1 MTGKPTPKS
10 YLLSI
15 KPYAQGKSKVA
26 GGDKKRLIK
35 LSSNEN
41 PFGPSP
47 KALKAYQCFSDL
59 HRYPE
64 GNATDL
70 RTAIAT
76 AHKVDAERI
85 VCGAGSD
92 ELINLLIHAYAGVG
106 DEVLYSQYGFL
117 MYKIYAMAHGAT
129 PVTAKETNL
138 TTDVD
143 ALLAA
148 VTPKTKIVFLANP
161 NNPTGTY
168 ISAAEVKRLRDG
180 LPSHIVLA
188 IDAAYAEYVLAED
201 YTCGS
206 ELVERTE
213 NTIMLRTFSKIY
225 GLPALRLGW
234 AYGSA
239 AIIDTL
245 NRIRSPFNVSSAAM
259 VAGVAAV
266 HDATYVKSCVESNA
280 TERAKLMQ
288 KLMPL
293 GLTITPSEGNFLLIH
308 FPATARKTAKDANI
322 YLMAQGIIPREMEGY
337 GLPGALRIT
346 IGTPEDNRAVISALE
361 AFFA

>member
-1 MTGKPTPKS
+1 M
-10 YLLSI
+10 
-15 KPYAQGKSKVA
+15 
-26 GGDKKRLIK
+26 
-35 LSSNEN
+35 
-41 PFGPSP
+41 
-47 KALKAYQCFSDL
+47 
-59 HRYPE
+59 
-64 GNATDL
+64 
-70 RTAIAT
+70 
-76 AHKVDAERI
+76 
-85 VCGAGSD
+85 
-92 ELINLLIHAYAGVG
+92 
-106 DEVLYSQYGFL
+106 
-117 MYKIYAMAHGAT
+117 
-129 PVTAKETNL
+129 
-138 TTDVD
+138 
-143 ALLAA
+143 
-148 VTPKTKIVFLANP
+148 
-161 NNPTGTY
+161 
-168 ISAAEVKRLRDG
+168 
-180 LPSHIVLA
+180 
-188 IDAAYAEYVLAED
+188 
-201 YTCGS
+201 
-206 ELVERTE
+206 ERTE